1 MLRRLALVLPLA
13 LVAAT
18 PLPAMEK
25 GELEFA
31 LGADYYLLD
40 SNAGLDNTLGP
51 RARFGFAVSDRVEL
65 ELAYRRIDTEDGF
78 GDAAEYEPTIDVATL
93 DAVWSFGDQGFQP
106 FGLLGLGYGDGSY
119 VVEEGKKILMV
130 DDSGPVAQLGVG
142 CRWRISRHFAVR
154 VDAAL
159 AGWKFGDETFT
170 NLSAGLDFAVLFGK
184 PK

>member
-13 LVAAT
+13 LVATT
-18 PLPAMEK
+18 PLSAMEK

-31 LGADYYLLD
+31 LGADYHLFD
-40 SNAGLDNTLGP
+40 SNAGLDNTLAP

-65 ELAYRRIDTEDGF
+65 ELAYRRIDTKDSF
-78 GDAAEYEPTIDVATL
+78 GDAAELEPKIDLATL
-93 DAVWSFGDQGFQP
+93 DAVWSFGEEDFQP

-119 VVEEGKKILMV
+119 VAEDGKKIVMI

-142 CRWRISRHFAVR
+142 CRWRLGRRFAVR
-154 VDAAL
+154 VDAAVS
-159 AGWKFGDETFT
+159 GWKFGDETFT
-170 NLSAGLDFAVLFGK
+170 NLSAGIDFAVVFGK